1 MVLMVIEAHAGG
13 RLLGRTHGDQQLQFQ
28 RLLELADRHHLA
40 SAAEE
45 RVACGSDPVG
55 QPQFVRQALGLPGP
69 SLPETGHLLG
79 RADIDIFAHAER
91 LQAIEMP
98 GRLPPEAVAGHVEAQ
113 PAARDRAAARRQ
125 RIHGVA
131 GGRGENQIGRGER
144 GRPIAARL
152 MAVGGSADFCFGSV
166 QRADAA
172 EQVGKALQIARLL
185 QLVAAHDRGKPQHF
199 RGGLAVA
206 RDKSRQ
212 ALDHLFV
219 ERSTSVDAVD
229 AHRPEQRRG
238 ERFERIARLRG
249 GFPRRVADVHA
260 ARPAL
265 RS

>member
-1 MVLMVIEAHAGG
+1 MQPIADLPLGRRLLRAREVAEFLDMSEQAVFRLTRERKLPVVEIGEEVGRDREIVRVAAFAFDDDIAAAGRDRIDGIAGG
-13 RLLGRTHGDQQLQFQ
+13 RRQH
-28 RLLELADRHHLA
+28 E
-40 SAAEE
+40 
-45 RVACGSDPVG
+45 VG
-55 QPQFVRQALGLPGP
+55 
-69 SLPETGHLLG
+69 
-79 RADIDIFAHAER
+79 
-91 LQAIEMP
+91 
-98 GRLPPEAVAGHVEAQ
+98 
-113 PAARDRAAARRQ
+113 RRQ
-125 RIHGVA
+125 RCG
-131 GGRGENQIGRGER
+131 
-144 GRPIAARL
+144 PIAAL
-152 MAVGGSADFCFGSV
+152 VEAAYGLVNFAFGAVQA
-166 QRADAA
+166 ADAA